1 MPSETEGKLTIGLT
15 PTSKGPP
22 KLDLSIER
30 HTDLKLTLKRCSEET
45 ALTTLGQEDDIR
57 NRQLAQDAGLTFMII
72 YNVFLIPWTYA
83 YQSNAFYHGHD
94 SILVQTQSNCLVVA
108 NYLCLVLMGL
118 PWWIS
123 VL

>member
-1 MPSETEGKLTIGLT
+1 MPSDIEGKFILRLT

-57 NRQLAQDAGLTFMII
+57 SRQLA
-72 YNVFLIPWTYA
+72 
-83 YQSNAFYHGHD
+83 
-94 SILVQTQSNCLVVA
+94 
-108 NYLCLVLMGL
+108 
-118 PWWIS
+118 
-123 VL
+123 